1 MSLPS
6 QGEARPEYREQ
17 KAAAFDN
24 EELLKILPLAFVRAF
39 EADSKIPLDFPLSIK
54 TFSDVNEVVGC
65 VITFRSNNARVCL
78 CKKCAFGEGVC
89 CQVSLNSYRTH
100 LHEKNSG
107 WKRARTKK
115 PDLVSLAGKRKAT
128 DHLLPAE
135 RAIKVQ
141 VVAQP
146 ETITLSIH
154 ELEVIQLQCYEAGRL
169 AALCLQPPCVSH
181 MQTLTASVADVSHT
195 QTLTPLVPISD
206 SQIFVYQ
213 KEECPPLPPSSLSDL
228 SLSASI
234 LDATMSRDLRGW
246 KARVCVVA
254 VVCTRTRASHSR
266 CSYPRRVDSLY
277 ALQGM

>member
-154 ELEVIQLQCYEAGRL
+154 DFEAIKLHCYEAGRL
-169 AALCLQPPCVSH
+169 AALCLQPPCVSN
-181 MQTLTASVADVSHT
+181 T
-195 QTLTPLVPISD
+195 QTLTPLVPISH

-213 KEECPPLPPSSLSDL
+213 KEECPPLPPSFLSDL
-228 SLSASI
+228 SPSASI